1 MTVQV
6 DEKGKIYTDVV
17 PTLAVRATLQTVSH
31 LMQGNIHVRV
41 GERLKD
47 ELDQPAAFLAL
58 TEVEVVATDG
68 RVLFHAPFIAV
79 RREQIVWVMPAADV
93 AEDETP

>member
-1 MTVQV
+1 MNIEV

-17 PTLAVRATLQTVSH
+17 PKFAVRATLQTVSH

-47 ELDQPAAFLAL
+47 ELDQPTPFLAL
-58 TEVEVVATDG
+58 TEVEVVAADG
-68 RVLFHAPFIAV
+68 RVLFRAPFIAI
-79 RREQIVWVMPAADV
+79 RREQIVWVMPAADL
-93 AEDETP
+93 AEEETP